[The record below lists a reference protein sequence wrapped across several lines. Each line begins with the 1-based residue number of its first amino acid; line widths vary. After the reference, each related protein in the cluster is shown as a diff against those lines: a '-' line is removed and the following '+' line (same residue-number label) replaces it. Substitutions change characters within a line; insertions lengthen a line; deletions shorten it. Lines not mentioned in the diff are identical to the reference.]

1 MKESTKSLI
10 EIEVEYGI
18 VSFQN
23 KNHKPSP
30 DFFESSNVII
40 FPEPSMK
47 PNYPAPG
54 SNYNINFRYFIIK
67 SIQTTDNDNKTKNRV
82 VFNTT
87 HMFDYIQKHYDY
99 RLGINEYK
107 YTVSSFEID
116 SNIPYSEIQA
126 MMEDNNDLYKKNLI
140 KKVYDST
147 IDNISA
153 QPAKDV
159 SIGRLLRLYNTP
171 NRENAV
177 YNTERCGFSVVIKMT
192 DESYLNKVLNIFN
205 KVDYGFIRAQV
216 MKEEY
221 TEIEVFIYS
230 KDKLQ
235 RELDI
240 ARVKQ
245 FIKGYLKCYQDSFE
259 IKRFELDHNNGA
271 LYHKFNLTGHDNEV
285 FGLHGDNVGIIYF
298 RFTDEHKYNLAE
310 NVYEETTEFERA
322 PEYGDTL
329 NPGNRIIITMDAK
342 IKNGIR
348 SNSTYIEIYDVKLSE
363 EASYIPE
370 KYSFIKDLFTNDP
383 NLLNYREVTLL
394 NGNHT
399 KEFTISED
407 KFLSKTSIEREQ
419 FSWFSIALS
428 NLYSRL
434 CYIDRIYRS
443 QLLYGPYLDNMKNF
457 IKYEFKN
464 PMRFNNEE
472 APELVKIFF
481 NVRLT
486 PLITENT
493 TISPELQKEFEDT
506 VTIIMS
512 NKFYPSLPNLRVY
525 EGKTACDGGGK

>member
-1 MKESTKSLI
+1 MKELNKSLFI
-10 EIEVEYGI
+10 IKVDYGI
-18 VSFQN
+18 VSFN
-23 KNHKPSP
+23 NDEHKPTP
-30 DFFESSNVII
+30 NFFEPSNIVI

-47 PNYPAPG
+47 PNHPEN
-54 SNYNINFRYFIIK
+54 SHYNINFRYFTIK
-67 SIQTTDNDNKTKNRV
+67 SIEAKDCNSNGSLQIDFKKNIKNYIKDHFNRFLDKFEHRYKSEVFEIESDIPYLEAHLLLNNDND
-82 VFNTT
+82 VFR
-87 HMFDYIQKHYDY
+87 K
-99 RLGINEYK
+99 E
-107 YTVSSFEID
+107 
-116 SNIPYSEIQA
+116 
-126 MMEDNNDLYKKNLI
+126 LI
-140 KKVYDST
+140 KKIYDSS
-147 IDNISA
+147 IDDISS

-205 KVDYGFIRAQV
+205 KVDYGFIRSQV

-240 ARVKQ
+240 QRVKQ

-285 FGLHGDNVGIIYF
+285 FNLNGDNVGIIYF

-310 NVYEETTEFERA
+310 NVYEETTEFERV

-348 SNSTYIEIYDVKLSE
+348 SNDTYIEIYDVKLSE

-407 KFLSKTSIEREQ
+407 KFLSKPSIEREQ

-486 PLITENT
+486 PLITENII
-493 TISPELQKEFEDT
+493 ISTELQKEFEDT

-525 EGKTACDGGGK
+525 EGKTACDCGGK